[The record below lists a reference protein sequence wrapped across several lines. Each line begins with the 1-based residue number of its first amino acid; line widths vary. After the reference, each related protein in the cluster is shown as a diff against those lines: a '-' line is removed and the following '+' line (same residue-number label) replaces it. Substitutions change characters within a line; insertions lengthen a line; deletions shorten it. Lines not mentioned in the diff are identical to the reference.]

1 MHVVFVAVVTSV
13 APERVDQVVDGQED
27 EDGEDDDHH
36 EEDADAPRLSRVILR
51 LRPWPW

>member
-1 MHVVFVAVVTSV
+1 MHVVFVAVVASV